1 MKRGLA
7 ALAALW
13 IPSVALA
20 TTAPDLSGRIVIDGS
35 IGEYA
40 ADEWVLDDTS
50 PRPERPDDSTWG
62 SDNDVRRVAVT
73 WDSTFLYIAVDCATF
88 QSGVMLWIEHEAGGL
103 TRLDGLGD
111 LRRQVSFSDF
121 APNYVVSA
129 DRGGVTVARVSAIR
143 AMTLRPDDE
152 VPRAFTTPS
161 GPGGALEVAIPWSE
175 VAPPGGAIRLVAAI
189 TGGTDTG
196 SGDAAPDP
204 SAQLPGRRTA
214 SVLLD
219 QVLSVTVD
227 AGGDGRPDEGVS
239 PRAAASVTPG
249 GAVAARS
256 TADIEVRPVV
266 RTFAPDRGELVEFG
280 LASGAGA
287 PLRVFVSARVYTMD
301 GRLVRVLYEDDE
313 RVVDPGANAPAVAD
327 RWDGTDAAGKAV
339 AGGMYAINV
348 VWGQARG
355 AKEGASNA
363 AVAVV
368 R

>member
-35 IGEYA
+35 TGEYA
-40 ADEWVLDDTS
+40 ADEWVLDDAS

-62 SDNDVRRVAVT
+62 SDNDIRRVAVT
-73 WDSTFLYIAVDCATF
+73 WDSTFLYIAVDCEAF
-88 QSGVMLWIEHEAGGL
+88 QSGVMVWIEHEAGGV
-103 TRLDGLGD
+103 TRLDGLDD
-111 LRRQVSFSDF
+111 LRRHVTFRDF
-121 APNYVVSA
+121 APNYIVSA
-129 DRGGVTVARVSAIR
+129 DRGGIVVARVGASR
-143 AMTLRPDDE
+143 AMTLRPEDE
-152 VPRAFTTPS
+152 VPRAFAGSP
-161 GPGGALEVAIPWSE
+161 GPGGLEVAIPWSE
-175 VAPPGGAIRLVAAI
+175 AAPPGGTVRLVAAI
-189 TGGTDTG
+189 TGGSETG

-204 SAQLPGRRTA
+204 SVQLPARRTA
-214 SVLLD
+214 AVVLD
-219 QVLSVTVD
+219 QVLAVEVD
-227 AGGDGRPDEGVS
+227 ADGDARPDDGAS
-239 PRAAASVTPG
+239 PRAAASVAPG
-249 GAVAARS
+249 GAVGARS
-256 TADIEVRPVV
+256 TADIGVRPVV
-266 RTFAPDRGELVEFG
+266 RTFAPDRGESVEFG
-280 LASGAGA
+280 LSSDAGT

-313 RVVDPGANAPAVAD
+313 RVVDPGANAPAALD
-327 RWDGTDAAGKAV
+327 RWDGTDAAGRAV